1 MDNLSRRDL
10 LRYGGIGITA
20 GFAGCTEL
28 VSTGTQPAPDKAN
41 QETNHQ
47 ITASS
52 EPSSDADSSEFSEQ
66 TREKAR
72 TVAKEVRKAVVTI
85 SGDTGSGGTA
95 WFLDGGLLITNSH
108 VVDHN
113 SSFEC
118 WTVDGE
124 SFSPTLL
131 GSSEYM
137 NQPYHDV
144 AVLETDFS
152 PPNTL
157 PLGDSNSLEEG
168 QPVVMVG
175 HPFAIGNWVVSI
187 GRYVRDGDGDSMLST
202 APNLSGNSG
211 SPVVTLAGDVVGLT
225 TGGIPREQSG
235 RGDRPKPSSLK
246 LHEEFTDY
254 QYATSDTT
262 DVIHQYVEEYK

>member
-1 MDNLSRRDL
+1 MANLPRRKF

-20 GFAGCTEL
+20 GLAGCTRST
-28 VSTGTQPAPDKAN
+28 STGTQPA
-41 QETNHQ
+41 
-47 ITASS
+47 
-52 EPSSDADSSEFSEQ
+52 SDATSREASADAAESSEFSEE
-66 TREKAR
+66 TREKALS
-72 TVAKEVRKAVVTI
+72 VAKDVRKAVVTI
-85 SGDTGSGGTA
+85 SGDIGSGGTA
-95 WFLDGGLLITNSH
+95 WFLDRGLLITNSH
-108 VVDHN
+108 VVDHS

-124 SFSPTLL
+124 SFGPTLV

-157 PLGDSNSLEEG
+157 PLGESNSLEEG

-175 HPFAIGNWVVSI
+175 HPFAVGNWVVSI
-187 GRYVRDGDGDSMLST
+187 GRYVRDGHGDAILST

-225 TGGIPREQSG
+225 TGGVPRERSG
-235 RGDRPKPSSLK
+235 RGGRPEPASLK
-246 LHEEFTDY
+246 LHEKFTDY
-254 QYATSDTT
+254 QYTTSDTT
-262 DVIHQYVEEYK
+262 DVIRQYVEKYE